1 MSIQKSG
8 SMFVL
13 GLRILYVGRVVVEE
27 YLNLY
32 HQKLWEIAY
41 ENLINTFFYP
51 TTIMLFVLILIFG
64 CIFLGKKWIFLSIS
78 SYFVLFL
85 FAIAAEYV
93 NSNDKIMNP
102 DSVYNKFFLYDSI
115 VPVESR
121 FQIEYV
127 DEQPLSSVDG
137 ELKKEDV
144 ILFALSNP
152 EYHDSLFSDTAEFF
166 TRNHIDRKQF
176 LVTLVG
182 YKEKDG
188 EWQSVDIRIAPGVE
202 EKDFQKFSK
211 VLHIKIGE
219 AEGATG
225 IILDLEELHEKKLES
240 GKNR

>member
-1 MSIQKSG
+1 MSG
-8 SMFVL
+8 GAL
-13 GLRILYVGRVVVEE
+13 VEE

-32 HQKLWEIAY
+32 HQKMWEIAY
-41 ENLINTFFYP
+41 ENLINTFFYL

-93 NSNDKIMNP
+93 NSYDKIMNP
-102 DSVYNKFFLYDSI
+102 DSIYNKDILYYSLI
-115 VPVESR
+115 PVEIR
-121 FQIEYV
+121 LQIEYV
-127 DEQPLSSVDG
+127 EEQPLSSVDG
-137 ELKKEDV
+137 ELKKADV

-152 EYHDSLFSDTAEFF
+152 SYYDGLFSDTANLLTGEY
-166 TRNHIDRKQF
+166 RRGKSF
-176 LVTLVG
+176 LVALVG
-182 YKEKDG
+182 YEEKNG

-211 VLHIKIGE
+211 VLHIKKDE

-225 IILDLEELHEKKLES
+225 IILDLQKFYELKLRKEKNGHGPKL
-240 GKNR
+240 

>member
-127 DEQPLSSVDG
+127 DEQPLSSVD
-137 ELKKEDV
+137 
-144 ILFALSNP
+144 
-152 EYHDSLFSDTAEFF
+152 
-166 TRNHIDRKQF
+166 RKQF